1 MEIFLQ
7 NYSQLCH
14 IKNSQKP
21 IFLKKPDP
29 VSIQRHSVGLDG
41 VADLDCRRAELPFQ
55 SDKTLEKVQT
65 SQRGFAALEGD
76 LEGAMRTCRLYARLQ
91 EPVRGFQCP

>member
-1 MEIFLQ
+1 MEWLIWIVEGQ
-7 NYSQLCH
+7 S
-14 IKNSQKP
+14 S
-21 IFLKKPDP
+21 
-29 VSIQRHSVGLDG
+29 R
-41 VADLDCRRAELPFQ
+41 FQ

-91 EPVRGFQCP
+91 EPVRGFQ